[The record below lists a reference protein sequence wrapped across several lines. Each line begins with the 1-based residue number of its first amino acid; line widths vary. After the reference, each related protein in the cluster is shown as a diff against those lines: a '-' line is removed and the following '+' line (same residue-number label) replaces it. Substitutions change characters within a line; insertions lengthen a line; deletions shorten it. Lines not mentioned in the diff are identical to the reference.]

1 MWSNLSD
8 NSQEEKIK
16 EALFYKRLNSK
27 VKCNLCYR
35 ECTISEG
42 KTGFCK
48 VRKNIGGKLYSLV
61 YGKACFYSVNPIEKK
76 PFYHFWP
83 GSFAF
88 SFSTVGCNFRCKH
101 CQNADISQAGPGET
115 AELDLPPNKIIQAAK
130 SSSCEGIS
138 YTFTEPT
145 VFFEYCV
152 DTGTLAKREG
162 LTNNFVTNGYM
173 KSEVIKKSK
182 EFLDAMRVD
191 LKGDQAHYQRMC
203 GGIELEHV
211 FQSIKE
217 IFRAGIHLEIITLVI
232 PGENDN
238 KATVELLGS
247 FLKTLSKEIPWHFTR
262 FYPAHK
268 MLNTLPTPVKTLEK
282 MHDWARDLGMRYV
295 YIGNVPGHRYESTR
309 CPECD
314 ELLIERV
321 GMRTTRINLEG
332 KRCPS
337 CGANIPI
344 TGKLKVSRR

>member
-1 MWSNLSD
+1 M
-8 NSQEEKIK
+8 K
-16 EALFYKRLNSK
+16 EALFYEKLNSK
-27 VKCNLCYR
+27 VRCELCYR
-35 ECTISEG
+35 ECIIPEG
-42 KTGFCK
+42 KKGFCR

-61 YGKACFYSVNPIEKK
+61 YGKACTYSINPIEKK

-101 CQNADISQAGPGET
+101 CQNADISQASPGET
-115 AELDLPPNKIIQAAK
+115 AEFDLTPAKIVQAAK
-130 SSSCEGIS
+130 ASNCEGIS

-152 DTGTLAKREG
+152 DTGILAKKEG

-173 KSEVIKKSK
+173 KPEVVKKAK
-182 EFLDAMRVD
+182 EFLDGIRVD

-203 GGIELEHV
+203 GAIKLEHV
-211 FQSIKE
+211 LQCIKE
-217 IFRAGIHLEIITLVI
+217 IFRADIHLEIITLVI

-238 KATVELLGS
+238 KATVELLGN
-247 FLKTLSKEIPWHFTR
+247 FLKSLSKEIPWHFTG
-262 FYPAHK
+262 FYPAYK
-268 MLNTLPTPVKTLEK
+268 MLDTPPTPIETLEK

-295 YIGNVPGHRYESTR
+295 YLGNAPGHRYESTY

-314 ELLIERV
+314 ELLIQRV
-321 GMRTTRINLEG
+321 GMGVTKVNLEG

-337 CGANIPI
+337 CGTNIPI
-344 TGKLKVSRR
+344 VGEAKVSRRW